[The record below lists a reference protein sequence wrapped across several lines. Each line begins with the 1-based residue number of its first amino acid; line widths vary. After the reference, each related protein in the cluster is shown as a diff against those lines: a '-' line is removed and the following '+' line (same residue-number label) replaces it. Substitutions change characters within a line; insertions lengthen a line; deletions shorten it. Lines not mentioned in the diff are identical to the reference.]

1 MSAQTNGKS
10 FWPKWD
16 DNKLF
21 TVILAIIGVYLIVL
35 SGSMIRKNIK
45 EGNRVGLDPVA
56 APTITVDG
64 RGKVTASPNIASVQV
79 GLLSE
84 GTDVATIQEENS
96 AKMNALLAEL
106 RRLGIADADMQTANY
121 SIFPKYDYT
130 DGKSVLSG
138 YQVSQNVTVKV
149 RDISKLSDIFGAAGR
164 LGANQVSGPTFN
176 IEDEEALRAQA
187 RTEAIEAAAAKLV
200 ELSRQLGVRPVRFVS
215 FSESSGSQPP
225 MFAEMRSLG
234 VGGGGAPEI
243 QPGQLDVEVNVSIT
257 FEVR

>member
-106 RRLGIADADMQTANY
+106 RRLVHGLAGSGTTFG
-121 SIFPKYDYT
+121 FPAI
-130 DGKSVLSG
+130 S
-138 YQVSQNVTVKV
+138 QVARAT
-149 RDISKLSDIFGAAGR
+149 
-164 LGANQVSGPTFN
+164 
-176 IEDEEALRAQA
+176 ELRA
-187 RTEAIEAAAAKLV
+187 V
-200 ELSRQLGVRPVRFVS
+200 N
-215 FSESSGSQPP
+215 SG
-225 MFAEMRSLG
+225 
-234 VGGGGAPEI
+234 
-243 QPGQLDVEVNVSIT
+243 D
-257 FEVR
+257 

>member
-21 TVILAIIGVYLIVL
+21 TVILAILGVYLIVL

-64 RGKVTASPNIASVQV
+64 QGKVTVAPNIATVQV
-79 GLLSE
+79 GLLTE
-84 GTDVATIQEENS
+84 GTDVATSQEENS
-96 AKMNALLAEL
+96 TKMNALLAEL
-106 RRLGIADADMQTANY
+106 RKLGIADADMQTANY

-130 DGKSVLSG
+130 EGKTVLSG

-149 RDISKLSDIFGAAGR
+149 RDIGKLSDVFGAAGR
-164 LGANQVSGPTFN
+164 LGANQVSGPTFTF
-176 IEDEEALRAQA
+176 EDEEALREQA
-187 RTEAIEAAAAKLV
+187 RAKAIEAATEKLAD
-200 ELSRQLGVRPVRFVS
+200 LSRQLGVHPVRFIS
-215 FSESSGSQPP
+215 FSESSGAQPP